1 MRKRI
6 MPLLM
11 GLTLVLCLSG
21 STVLASGSRGILR
34 EPNLRIDGT
43 TAHCGVDYILGDRNA
58 TVSVTL
64 TLKQGSTT
72 IDSWSDSGK
81 GMVII
86 SETTTVQRGK
96 TYDLVMNATVNG
108 KTQPEVITSARS

>member
-6 MPLLM
+6 WPLLM
-11 GLTLVLCLSG
+11 VLVLILCFSG
-21 STVLASGSRGILR
+21 PVALASDIRGITYS
-34 EPNLRIDGT
+34 PNLTIDGT
-43 TAHCGVDYILGDRNA
+43 TAYCEVRYRAGNNDTQI
-58 TVSVTL
+58 SVTL

-81 GMVII
+81 GFVII
-86 SETTTVQRGK
+86 SETASVQKGK

-108 KTQPEVITSARS
+108 KSQPEVTVSARS

>member
-6 MPLLM
+6 MPLSM
-11 GLTLVLCLSG
+11 GLVLLLCLSM
-21 STVLASGSRGILR
+21 STALASASRGVTYDPTLK
-34 EPNLRIDGT
+34 IDGT
-43 TAHCGVDYILGDRNA
+43 TAYCRVNYHSGNRDDTI
-58 TVSVTL
+58 SVTL
-64 TLKQGSTT
+64 TLKQGGTT

-81 GMVII
+81 GLVII
-86 SETTTVQRGK
+86 SETATVQRGK

>member
-6 MPLLM
+6 IPLLM
-11 GLTLVLCLSG
+11 GLALVLCSPVP
-21 STVLASGSRGILR
+21 SALASVTRGIVR
-34 EPNLRIDGT
+34 EPNLKIDGT
-43 TAHCGVDYILGDRNA
+43 TAYCAVEYRSGNRND
-58 TVSVTL
+58 TISVTL

-81 GMVII
+81 GLVLI
-86 SETTTVQRGK
+86 SETATVQRGK

-108 KTQPEVITSARS
+108 KPQPEVIASARS